1 MADKKITDLSQA
13 TDADST
19 DILMI
24 VDGPGESSP
33 QNKKITIQNLPE
45 IVPAMTVSQM
55 NAKTNMVDGQLAWI
69 TDNNGGPTLAC
80 YNADVANGEAN
91 PTWVVITTGT
101 AAPTT

>member
-33 QNKKITIQNLPE
+33 QNKKITIQNLFSYIFQGSRE
-45 IVPAMTVSQM
+45 IWNILTIIRKMKS
-55 NAKTNMVDGQLAWI
+55 
-69 TDNNGGPTLAC
+69 
-80 YNADVANGEAN
+80 
-91 PTWVVITTGT
+91 
-101 AAPTT
+101 

>member
-33 QNKKITIQNLPE
+33 QNKKITIENLPE
-45 IVPAMTVSQM
+45 IVPAMTLAQM

-69 TDNNGGPTLAC
+69 TDATGGKPKLAC
-80 YNADVANGEAN
+80 YNADVAGSGASPGWLE
-91 PTWVVITTGT
+91 ISTGS
-101 AAPTT
+101 AAPT

>member
-33 QNKKITIQNLPE
+33 QNKKITIQRYNDNVESLNLATSVAIILSE
-45 IVPAMTVSQM
+45 LKVQ
-55 NAKTNMVDGQLAWI
+55 I
-69 TDNNGGPTLAC
+69 TGK
-80 YNADVANGEAN
+80 
-91 PTWVVITTGT
+91 
-101 AAPTT
+101 